1 VPELLHID
9 LDGFFVAVE
18 RLHAPEL
25 RNRAV
30 IIGGQPTA
38 WGRVVA
44 ASSEAARRG
53 VRPGLSLAVAA
64 MKCPD
69 AVFLDGSIERYLD
82 ASAAVD
88 ELLREP
94 MAPVEWTAIDSVF
107 LDLTGLASR
116 LGPSRG
122 VAERLQDA
130 IRRELGFD
138 VACGLAGTKT
148 AAQIA
153 ARLSRPRGLLY
164 VLPGYEARLLSP
176 LDVDLLPELPPGA
189 RQRLVQH
196 GAMTIGALGRLS
208 ADESRELLGAR
219 GPVFVERARGVDSRG
234 VDGAQPPRS
243 IAREITLA
251 EATVDEARLVSVMSH
266 ACHTLSTRL
275 THMGWFAHGVT
286 LRLTVDQSA
295 TTADDG
301 ASTGGSEVRAR
312 PTGVALAAESAAE
325 TARPETLR
333 PETLRPE
340 TLRSV
345 TRTVSLREATARH
358 DALLSAA
365 RALLRVVWRHRPV
378 LRVGVALSNLQRV
391 GPQMP
396 LFPLSERWGPD
407 ATGAGFRTR
416 QGLRSLVE
424 GRYLDHRPLRRR
436 AG

>member
-122 VAERLQDA
+122 VAERLQEA

-208 ADESRELLGAR
+208 VDESRELLGAR

-286 LRLTVDQSA
+286 LRLTVNQQSA
-295 TTADDG
+295 TGADDG
-301 ASTGGSEVRAR
+301 ASPGATEVRAL
-312 PTGVALAAESAAE
+312 PAGVASAAESAAE
-325 TARPETLR
+325 TARAD
-333 PETLRPE
+333 

>member
-1 VPELLHID
+1 MPELLHID

-122 VAERLQDA
+122 VAERLQEA

-208 ADESRELLGAR
+208 VDESRELLGAR

-286 LRLTVDQSA
+286 LRLTVNQQSA
-295 TTADDG
+295 TGADDG
-301 ASTGGSEVRAR
+301 ASPGATEVRAL
-312 PTGVALAAESAAE
+312 PAGVASAAESAAE
-325 TARPETLR
+325 TARAD
-333 PETLRPE
+333 